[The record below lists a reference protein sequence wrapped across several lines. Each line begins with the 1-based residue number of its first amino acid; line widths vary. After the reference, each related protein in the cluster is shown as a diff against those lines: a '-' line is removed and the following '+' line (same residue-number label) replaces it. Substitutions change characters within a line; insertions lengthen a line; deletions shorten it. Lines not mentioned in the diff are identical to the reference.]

1 MPITGYILN
10 PPVLQKCSLWTIQ
23 DFSALEC
30 LWLWRESFSKLC
42 SVPCVFRAFSEATP
56 PVPLEMPAYVH
67 LSTVWHGACVPPW
80 AACTGILLFDPHAH
94 SDVPQTTGRNNGEVM
109 ISLEVVCELLGLPR
123 TFPQIPLVELL
134 RPLWELRFVV
144 LGFGARFFF
153 APLRHFKGYFHGKS
167 EPYCSSCQIV
177 GQVFFSKVSK
187 LWNVA

>member
-1 MPITGYILN
+1 MPITGYIMN

-94 SDVPQTTGRNNGEVM
+94 SVVPQTTGRKQWRSNDKPGSGVWTLGIIQD
-109 ISLEVVCELLGLPR
+109 ISTDPTSRTSQTFMRIEICCFEFWCPFLLCPSASL
-123 TFPQIPLVELL
+123 
-134 RPLWELRFVV
+134 
-144 LGFGARFFF
+144 
-153 APLRHFKGYFHGKS
+153 
-167 EPYCSSCQIV
+167 
-177 GQVFFSKVSK
+177 
-187 LWNVA
+187 